1 MLFKLIISGDV
12 VIVNKVFNLWHLKG
26 QKLFFSILIWYHT
39 YITLYHLIMNEN
51 KRSIYDIDPLLGE
64 SYVAKAVRE
73 ANQLPDNERLKALSK
88 LAKEMIGE
96 A

>member
-1 MLFKLIISGDV
+1 
-12 VIVNKVFNLWHLKG
+12 
-26 QKLFFSILIWYHT
+26 
-39 YITLYHLIMNEN
+39 MNEN
-51 KRSIYDIDPLLGE
+51 IKSMYDIDPLTGE

-88 LAKEMIGE
+88 LANEMIGE

>member
-1 MLFKLIISGDV
+1 
-12 VIVNKVFNLWHLKG
+12 
-26 QKLFFSILIWYHT
+26 
-39 YITLYHLIMNEN
+39 MNEN
-51 KRSIYDIDPLLGE
+51 KRSIYDIDPIMGE

-73 ANQLPDNERLKALSK
+73 ANQLSDQNERLKALSK

>member
-1 MLFKLIISGDV
+1 MNTSLYII
-12 VIVNKVFNLWHLKG
+12 
-26 QKLFFSILIWYHT
+26 
-39 YITLYHLIMNEN
+39 LIMNEN
-51 KRSIYDIDPLLGE
+51 KRSIYDIDPLMGE

>member
-1 MLFKLIISGDV
+1 MKP
-12 VIVNKVFNLWHLKG
+12 N
-26 QKLFFSILIWYHT
+26 QK
-39 YITLYHLIMNEN
+39 
-51 KRSIYDIDPLLGE
+51 SIYDIDPLIGE
-64 SYVAKAVRE
+64 SHVAKSVRE

>member
-1 MLFKLIISGDV
+1 M
-12 VIVNKVFNLWHLKG
+12 IV
-26 QKLFFSILIWYHT
+26 SILISWYHEC
-39 YITLYHLIMNEN
+39 ITLYHLIMKPNQ
-51 KRSIYDIDPLLGE
+51 KSIYDIDPLMGE

>member
-1 MLFKLIISGDV
+1 
-12 VIVNKVFNLWHLKG
+12 
-26 QKLFFSILIWYHT
+26 
-39 YITLYHLIMNEN
+39 MNEN

-73 ANQLPDNERLKALSK
+73 ANQLPDNERLKSLSK

>member
-1 MLFKLIISGDV
+1 MNTSLYII
-12 VIVNKVFNLWHLKG
+12 
-26 QKLFFSILIWYHT
+26 
-39 YITLYHLIMNEN
+39 LIMNEN
-51 KRSIYDIDPLLGE
+51 IKSMYDIDPLTGE

-88 LAKEMIGE
+88 LAKQMIGE

>member
-1 MLFKLIISGDV
+1 
-12 VIVNKVFNLWHLKG
+12 
-26 QKLFFSILIWYHT
+26 
-39 YITLYHLIMNEN
+39 MNEN
-51 KRSIYDIDPLLGE
+51 IKSMYDIDPLIGE

-73 ANQLPDNERLKALSK
+73 ANQLSDNERLKALSK

>member
-1 MLFKLIISGDV
+1 MIS
-12 VIVNKVFNLWHLKG
+12 
-26 QKLFFSILIWYHT
+26 Y

-51 KRSIYDIDPLLGE
+51 KTIIWFDDIQDN
-64 SYVAKAVRE
+64 SSRMYRQKVDQVAKAVRE